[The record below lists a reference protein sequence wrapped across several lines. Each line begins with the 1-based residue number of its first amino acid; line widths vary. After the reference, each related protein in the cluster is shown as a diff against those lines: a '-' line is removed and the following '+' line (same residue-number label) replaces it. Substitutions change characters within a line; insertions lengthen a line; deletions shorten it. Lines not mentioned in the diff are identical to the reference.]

1 MIDVYYYNK
10 RMNIQLLINLH
21 QIFTDATISEY
32 NHQFASLA
40 ISLILINMNVKC
52 DKFTNLFS
60 RVSNTILMTYFH
72 RVVQLIDNKLD
83 PIESRSDYDEL
94 KEMVNSI
101 HHEIKTNERPEWT
114 LKRIEHNFLFI

>member
-1 MIDVYYYNK
+1 
-10 RMNIQLLINLH
+10 MNIQLLINLH

-52 DKFTNLFS
+52 DKLTNLFS

-101 HHEIKTNERPEWT
+101 HHEIKTQEHPEWT
-114 LKRIEHNFLFI
+114 LKQIEYNLLLI